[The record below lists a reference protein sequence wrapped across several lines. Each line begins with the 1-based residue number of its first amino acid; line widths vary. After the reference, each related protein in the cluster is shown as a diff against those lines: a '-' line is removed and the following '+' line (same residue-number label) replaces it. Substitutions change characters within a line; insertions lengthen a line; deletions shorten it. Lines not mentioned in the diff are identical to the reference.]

1 MTGSNR
7 MPARQVIIHGDCWP
21 VVSAVAHLSRAVLPW
36 SECETTYTL
45 PELLQQLHRKPEAML
60 VLCLRP
66 REHIFLFYALKE
78 VLLYHPALVISD
90 ELLFSD
96 RVVLHNWGEL
106 PAVLHQELT
115 VIVTR
120 IRQNEKLSSR
130 VKSRLTSFL
139 ADPKPATGLFAVPLI
154 FNHPKRLMNYM
165 ALLMFRATVN
175 CGITPEQQKLLEE
188 VYKGKYSLSEMT
200 AVLNRNEKQIWQDKY
215 RLLVKLGMKNRLY
228 ELLYGTRFCPEKQRT
243 AFIPPDEINNMYG
256 FEDSGRQ
263 KE

>member
-1 MTGSNR
+1 MTGCNG

-21 VVSAVAHLSRAVLPW
+21 VVNAVAHLSRAVLPGC
-36 SECETTYTL
+36 ECETTYTL
-45 PELLQQLHRKPEAML
+45 PELLQQLHRKPEATL

-115 VIVTR
+115 AMVAQ
-120 IRQNEKLSSR
+120 IRQHEKLSR
-130 VKSRLTSFL
+130 VKNRLTSFL
-139 ADPKPATGLFAVPLI
+139 TDPKPATGLFAVPLI
-154 FNHPKRLMNYM
+154 FNHPTRLMNYM
-165 ALLMFRATVN
+165 TLLMLRATVN
-175 CGITPEQQKLLEE
+175 CGVTPDQQKLLEE
-188 VYKGKYSLSEMT
+188 VYKGLSSLSEMT
-200 AVLNRNEKQIWQDKY
+200 TVLNKNEKQIWQDKN

-228 ELLYGTRFCPEKQRT
+228 ELFYGTRLCESRQLTPFMMPGDVKQDHSKL
-243 AFIPPDEINNMYG
+243 AL
-256 FEDSGRQ
+256 
-263 KE
+263 